1 MGEMSAT
8 PDLRRELESLSI
20 PKSQRPASAA
30 RRRSGWGRIF
40 WLLVLAGAGYWGYTQ
55 RDMLLAWYA
64 QVSAPATEVA
74 VVTVRAELPQA
85 RSTVLTATGK
95 IVSDHLVSV
104 VTKVSGQIVDLMFE
118 QGDRVERGQVLAR
131 IEDVNYR
138 ARRDEAEA
146 LLKKA
151 RAALE
156 YQEFEYAR
164 VMALAPEM
172 RATERE
178 VADVKRARDSAL
190 AQVAADEAALRWAQ
204 KALDDCEVVAPI
216 AGVVLER
223 NVEVGDFVA
232 AEGGRG
238 ANANAQFAII
248 ADMSKLRVEVDISE
262 LDVARISAGLPCT
275 ITPDAYKD
283 RKYTGR
289 VMWIDPGANYAKATV
304 QAKVRIDSPDEF
316 LRVEGSA
323 QVQFL
328 AKKDETAAASAPTTA
343 TATPVLWIPAS
354 ALRPGEVASG
364 AGEVFVVAE
373 GGVLRIAKV
382 RMGRSSG
389 GDIEVVDGLTAGQT
403 IVARDTGALRDGQ
416 RVKVAK

>member
-74 VVTVRAELPQA
+74 VVTVRAEMPQA

-304 QAKVRIDSPDEF
+304 QAKVRIDLPDEF

-354 ALRPGEVASG
+354 ALRPGGDGSG